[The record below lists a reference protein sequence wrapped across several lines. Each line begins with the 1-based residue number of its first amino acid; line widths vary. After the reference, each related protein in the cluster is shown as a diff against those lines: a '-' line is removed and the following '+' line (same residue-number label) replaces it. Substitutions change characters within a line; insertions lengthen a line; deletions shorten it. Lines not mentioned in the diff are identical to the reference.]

1 MKYFEG
7 VRRVTI
13 NSSSDFGA
21 DPDHDADTGIIKRNF
36 YNRGIGNVK
45 LYLTRVEQPWRDLRL
60 LLAYNVTGCT
70 RQSFAWLIYRTI
82 EEHFANDVKK
92 VSKYEFIYRNE

>member
-1 MKYFEG
+1 MKYFDG

-45 LYLTRVEQPWRDLRL
+45 LYLTRAEQPWRDLRL

-70 RQSFAWLIYRTI
+70 RQSFAWLILALVTI
-82 EEHFANDVKK
+82 PPRDPVKNKSQKLKHFN
-92 VSKYEFIYRNE
+92 F